1 MNSLSYFK
9 TILSIRPI
17 NPMLDNKIKI
27 MFLGD
32 IVGKPGRVAVRD
44 YLAQLGDNKPDFVI
58 ANVENASHGFGLTQK
73 NYKELLSYG
82 IDAFTSGN
90 HIWDKREI
98 FQYISDADR
107 LIRPINYPKG
117 THGVGYR
124 IFETEKGK
132 IGVINVLGRTFMG
145 LIDSYWEM
153 VTTAIDEIK
162 KETPIIIIDI
172 HAEATAEKIC
182 MAKYFAKL
190 GVSGVFGTHTHVQT
204 ADERIYENCCAYIS
218 DAGFCGDMNG
228 VIGMEYE
235 ASVNRLI
242 TSIPDRLDVA
252 ASGESQVNGVVIT
265 VDVLTGCAEAIERI
279 NVEINMSE
287 EK

>member
-1 MNSLSYFK
+1 
-9 TILSIRPI
+9 
-17 NPMLDNKIKI
+17 MLDNKIKI

-32 IVGKPGRVAVRD
+32 IVGKPGRLAVKK
-44 YLAQLGDNKPDFVI
+44 YLAELGDNKPDFII
-58 ANVENASHGFGLTQK
+58 ANAENASHGFGLTQK
-73 NYKELLSYG
+73 NYNELLSYG

-98 FQYISDADR
+98 FQYIADADK

-124 IFETEKGK
+124 VFETTKGK

-153 VTTAIDEIK
+153 VTNAIEEIK
-162 KETPIIIIDI
+162 KETPIVIIDI

-182 MAKYFAKL
+182 MAKYFAKM

-252 ASGESQVNGVVIT
+252 ASGESQVNGVIIT
-265 VDVLTGCAEAIERI
+265 VDVLTGCSEAIERI